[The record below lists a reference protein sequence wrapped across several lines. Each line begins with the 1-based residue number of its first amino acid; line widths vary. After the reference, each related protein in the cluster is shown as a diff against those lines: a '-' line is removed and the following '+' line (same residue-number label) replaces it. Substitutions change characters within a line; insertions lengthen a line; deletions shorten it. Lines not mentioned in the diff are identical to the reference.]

1 MGLLENLFCPGESD
15 SILNDLLQCNDLLQ
29 QLTGTSKAVMGGG
42 RERVESEL
50 KSHLCP
56 QFSKYT
62 AF

>member
-15 SILNDLLQCNDLLQ
+15 SILNDLLQ